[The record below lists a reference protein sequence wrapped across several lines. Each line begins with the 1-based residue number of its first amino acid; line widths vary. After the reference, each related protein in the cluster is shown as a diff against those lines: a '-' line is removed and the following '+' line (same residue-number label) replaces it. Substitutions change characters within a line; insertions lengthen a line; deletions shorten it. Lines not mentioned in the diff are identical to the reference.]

1 VGQSSQKT
9 ILITGGSS
17 GIGLAAARTL
27 AEAGARVIINGRSA
41 DALSRA
47 LADLPAGVSAIAA
60 DVGSLEDI
68 DRLMTEVADRVGGLD
83 GLVLCAGASRVA
95 PLAQATPDDF
105 DQVFNVNVRGAFF
118 CVQKAQPLLRA
129 GGSVVLIGSG
139 ATELGRVGRGLYA
152 ASKAA
157 VRQLGRSLAA
167 ELTLQGVRVNVVSPG
182 PILTPFNIPPGKTAA
197 EQAEVLGKMVPLGRV
212 GTPQDVANAIAFLV
226 SDEAA
231 FIHGAEL
238 AVDGGWVQLH
248 DVPQGPAS

>member
-1 VGQSSQKT
+1 MGRLNQKT
-9 ILITGGSS
+9 FLITGGSS

-27 AEAGARVIINGRSA
+27 AQAGARVIINGRSTE
-41 DALSRA
+41 ALSRA
-47 LADLPAGVSAIAA
+47 LAVLPADVTGIAA
-60 DVGSLEDI
+60 DVGSLKDI
-68 DRLMTEVADRVGGLD
+68 DRLMAAVADTVEGLD
-83 GLVLCAGASRVA
+83 GLVLCAGASRVS
-95 PLAQATPDDF
+95 PLAQVTPDDF

-182 PILTPFNIPPGKTAA
+182 PILTPFNIPAGKTA
-197 EQAEVLGKMVPLGRV
+197 EQQAEVLGKMVPLGRV
-212 GTPQDVANAIAFLV
+212 GTPQDVANAIAFLL

-231 FIHGAEL
+231 FIHGVEL
-238 AVDGGWVQLH
+238 PVDGGWVQLH